1 MLRMAIRT
9 ISMLLLGICLTS
21 VSPSLAQ
28 TAADAETKTDNFS
41 SWVQTLRHEALS
53 QGITK
58 HTLDAAFKKVSAP
71 LPRVISLDRNQPE
84 LKLSLTE
91 YLDQRLTPQRIESGK
106 TMLRQHAE
114 LLERLERKYGV
125 PPRFI
130 VALWGIET
138 NYGSYTGGF
147 SVIQALA
154 TLAYDGRRSAYFRTE
169 LLQAL
174 HIIEAGHI
182 SAAAMQGSWAGAMG
196 QCQFM
201 PSSFRN
207 YAVDGDGDGV
217 IDIWNSI
224 PDVLASAANY
234 LHQVGW
240 QYGYTWGRQVQLSDQ
255 ITSDQLGLD
264 KRLPLQRWNQLGVS
278 TKCGGALPAV
288 DIQASLLQPDGP
300 GSNAWLVYPNFRTIM
315 KWNRSVLFGICIGTL
330 ADRIQERVRHNHLD
344 IAI

>member
-1 MLRMAIRT
+1 MSTSMATMSKVIF
-9 ISMLLLGICLTS
+9 ILLLSVGLTIAS
-21 VSPSLAQ
+21 LPLNSSLAQ
-28 TAADAETKTDNFS
+28 AATDATTDNFEI
-41 SWVQTLRHEALS
+41 WLQDLRHEALN
-53 QGITK
+53 QGITEP
-58 HTLDAAFKKVSAP
+58 TLDAAFKEVGAP

-84 LKLSLTE
+84 LKLSLAE
-91 YLDQRLTPQRIESGK
+91 YLDQRLTPQRIETGK
-106 TMLRQHAE
+106 TMLRQHAA
-114 LLERLERKYGV
+114 LLERIERKYGV

-138 NYGSYTGGF
+138 SYGAYTGGF
-147 SVIQALA
+147 SVIQALS
-154 TLAYDGRRSAYFRTE
+154 TLAYDGRRSAYFRAE

-240 QYGYTWGRQVQLSDQ
+240 QYGYTWGRQVQISDQ
-255 ITSDQLGLD
+255 ITPDQLGLE
-264 KRLPLQRWNQLGVS
+264 KRLTLQQWNQLGVS
-278 TKCGGALPAV
+278 TKWGGALPDV
-288 DIQASLLQPDGP
+288 DIEASLLQPDGP
-300 GSNAWLVYPNFRTIM
+300 GSNAWLVYPNFRTILR
-315 KWNRSVLFGICIGTL
+315 WNRSVLFGICIGTL
-330 ADRIQERVRHNHLD
+330 ADKIQ
-344 IAI
+344 